1 MANKDAINLVVGADE
16 TSAGE
21 ISKYLQK
28 HVVEKYDKNPLKVKI
43 GANYTK
49 SYSEINNTLQKII
62 QDINSKS
69 SGFKINMGV
78 NIKDA
83 TTDAKNASN
92 AIKQAMDNMTKGGD
106 APAPIKNIADLF
118 ASIQNRL
125 IQNIGL
131 IEKMNG
137 VAGTDAY
144 AKVLEE
150 ENRQLRTMSE
160 NMSYIKQE
168 GGIGFTAISKDDLR
182 EATEDLAK
190 IKGESTDVKRAFT
203 ELSNQK
209 MPVAEMNNLAE
220 ATTHVKENLDEAVN
234 FNGEPAALKSVSN
247 LFTGI
252 QTKIQQNNNLIKDM
266 GNVPGSEKFIEIL
279 REENLQLEAMAR
291 NVGFVK
297 MDGTLGLNEM
307 STSQLEEMTNKLSV
321 IKSES
326 SEVRRLFGELKIQ
339 NESITQLNKFAE
351 NAVFT
356 KKAIED
362 LRKGLQDGSVSAIE
376 FNQKFSQIKNNEK
389 IAKELASQINKFAA
403 SSKNSKQ
410 AAADL
415 ADQLRRGNI
424 TIEEAREKFK
434 RLREEQ
440 ENTHNKGNKL
450 ADGIARISRQYLSLY
465 AVFNRLRELMRSSI
479 EFDKYITELQIV
491 TRESDSAMEKIKA
504 QVLETSKQLG
514 VAANEMAQSI
524 TTFSR
529 LGYSEFDANK
539 IAELTSKLQ
548 KVGDIGAEDAQN
560 AITAVIK
567 AFGVDINDL
576 EAVMD
581 KMVIVG
587 NNYPIS
593 VSQLATA
600 INNSSSILSVAG
612 NSLEETLAILMAAN
626 TTVQD
631 ASKASTAVRTLT
643 ARIRNTTAELDELGE
658 DTITTSKYE
667 EMVSLLTKHNVQ
679 LRDANGEYRSTYA
692 IMSDISDIW
701 ATLRSDE
708 QAALT
713 TTLAATRGQD
723 VFSSLVTNFDSAK
736 RALNDMRSSAGQLND
751 AYGIYVDSING
762 KMEQL
767 KNTWLEFGT
776 RLFDERSLS
785 DIIEVS
791 KGLVD
796 ILSILANFIKHIG
809 GLKTLLSGLSIIIS
823 KNLVTSITKFIYSA
837 KNSISAMRG
846 MTVSA
851 EETEAAVKSTSA
863 AFSGWVMAIMA
874 VVTVANIIGG
884 IWDDYVQKAKEVRE
898 SDRNIADEAVRMTE
912 ALNGSIEK
920 LASYGTAID
929 KTSDERKEYI
939 QTIKDIIEY
948 CGDESA
954 SILSLADNY
963 GVLSEK
969 VNEFRTKK
977 TNDAID
983 KSANAAKSTI
993 KDLMNEL
1000 GSAFNDSELS
1010 GLLQYRYDTSDDIS
1024 NIPKVS
1030 GAFGLGYY
1038 DVDGS
1043 QFGDVFLKAF
1053 QSMVNDKENGAYSK
1067 SVDSLAKLIKEANI
1081 SENNLF
1087 ELFTDVVDKGNISN
1101 IPKLKEYLK
1110 ILMSSIDSTDDLYT
1124 GMSAVYNAL
1133 DKNYSVY
1140 VEHVKDGNKA
1150 VVESIYD
1157 PFKKIDSVEAFNEYK
1172 DSLIK
1177 AVSKDDRFDSEIQS
1191 AEMAVTSYLASLGK
1205 YDEFIVTMKEN
1216 TRSFVTSTAS
1226 DFSDLF
1232 SKFDSIAGGV
1242 DKITDSMRKLEEG
1255 TALTKSELMSL
1266 VEKYPQL
1273 LDASNL
1279 FTDGSI
1285 EGQKAMLNS
1294 ILDSYEKQ
1302 YDAAIDEK
1310 INELKVDQAAI
1321 KDQLELEE
1329 QKKKILTDIDIDRIN
1344 ESITNQGELIQ
1355 AIDELNE
1362 LQGKNYVKFEE
1373 GKLKVSAEAL
1383 STNLE
1388 QEGEAALQGTKD
1400 VWEPYARVIADAHV
1414 KGGKGG
1420 VDSINTTMKNTA
1432 NVLST
1437 NARTMWEKYA
1447 NTVKAGLAGDVAGV
1461 NAFGGTIFGKD
1472 QKFTNWFDVSGLKL
1486 QQQIDSGKA
1495 VSLSYKGKTGG
1506 FNIGGKSL
1514 SEWVSEKVGDI
1525 KTRVSQLQVEYD
1537 NITTRIDNLKSL
1549 KNLDLTS
1556 LYGKDPS
1563 KSSSSSSNKN
1573 GSTGS
1578 KDSST
1583 SKNDTEFAIAY
1594 RYHQHLLA
1602 MDQEKVQDYLVWL
1615 DEAYKEAYKKGEI
1628 ELDDYFKYEE
1638 EVYSKLRELVKD
1650 AMSDIEH
1657 EISMRQHYT
1666 GENKKILSLYKDL
1679 ISDVES
1685 EIKKY
1690 REQGLDDTD
1699 DYIQELQDKWFQYK
1713 DAIDGLEEDVT
1724 ESAKN
1729 AIDKLID
1736 YRISM
1741 LKQEVDDLKSAN
1753 DKKLSELKDFYDKQ
1767 KNLLKDEADNDD
1779 YLDQQA
1785 EKRKKITDL
1794 QLQISQ
1800 LELDDSAWAQKKRL
1814 DLQEELMSSQKE
1826 LAKFERDHAI
1836 DQTTDLLDRQLEL
1849 QEKAAKEE
1857 NDALEEKLK
1866 SAKEIY
1872 EQALED
1878 IRNGSVDL
1886 YNEMIEWN
1894 AMYGDGIDD
1903 TIKTAWE
1910 EATKALENYYD
1921 TFDKRYKDINLDNT
1935 TGYQKPTDRWDNSII
1950 SGSNPNN
1957 KVPLKSESGSPYG
1970 LASSATRSLRYDEK
1984 NRMKGDDVK
1993 ALQYALNQLGYGN
2006 SGTQSID
2013 GSFGKGTDTA
2023 VRAFQAANGLTVDG
2037 SVGPATRAKLKA
2049 LGYASGTRNATPGLH
2064 SINELG
2070 MEDIFMSSNGTQ
2082 YKLFS
2087 GGEKVL
2093 NARATN
2099 FLYDFANA
2107 SSKVLGNISGGDFS
2121 QSLVKAVGGA
2131 NPIQISTGDIVING
2145 NADMH
2150 TVSEIRRA
2158 QRDNVDFMLKQF
2170 AKLQK

>member
-1 MANKDAINLVVGADE
+1 MASREGITIVVGADKA
-16 TSAGE
+16 SAGE
-21 ISKYLQK
+21 IVKYLQNNI
-28 HVVEKYDKNPLKVKI
+28 VNKYDKNPLKIKI

-49 SYSEINNTLQKII
+49 SYSEINKTLQKII
-62 QDINSKS
+62 QNINSKGN
-69 SGFKINMGV
+69 GFNINIGANVKDITANAKIAS
-78 NIKDA
+78 DA
-83 TTDAKNASN
+83 M
-92 AIKQAMDNMTKGGD
+92 KQAMDNMNKDGD
-106 APAPIKNIADLF
+106 APASIKNIADLF
-118 ASIQNRL
+118 TSIQNRI

-137 VAGTDAY
+137 VAGTDVY
-144 AKVLEE
+144 AKILEE

-168 GGIGFTAISKDDLR
+168 GGIGFTAISKGDLK

-209 MPVAEMNNLAE
+209 MPVTEMNNLAE
-220 ATTHVKENLDEAVN
+220 ATTHVKENLNEAVN
-234 FNGEPAALKSVSN
+234 FNGEPAGLKSISS

-266 GNVPGSEKFIEIL
+266 GNIPGSERFAEIL
-279 REENLQLEAMAR
+279 REENIQLEAMAR
-291 NVGFVK
+291 NIGFVK
-297 MDGTLGLNEM
+297 LDGTLGFNEI

-339 NESITQLNKFAE
+339 NEAITQLDKFAE
-351 NAVFT
+351 KAVFT

-362 LRKGLQDGSVSAIE
+362 LRKGLQDGSVSATE
-376 FNQKFSQIKNNEK
+376 FSKRFSEIKNNEK

-576 EAVMD
+576 ESVMD
-581 KMVIVG
+581 KMVVVG

-643 ARIRNTTAELDELGE
+643 ARIRNTTAELEELGE

-736 RALNDMRSSAGQLND
+736 RALNDMKSSAGQLND

-791 KGLVD
+791 KSLISVISTIAD
-796 ILSILANFIKHIG
+796 FVKSIG
-809 GLKTLLSGLSIIIS
+809 GLKTVIAALSVAVS
-823 KNLVTSITKFIYSA
+823 KNLVTSIVKFAYSA
-837 KNSISAMRG
+837 KNAVLSMKGMAMG
-846 MTVSA
+846 A
-851 EETEAAVKSTSA
+851 KETEAAVKSTSA
-863 AFSGWVMAIMA
+863 AWSGWVTALMVVITAITA
-874 VVTVANIIGG
+874 VNGVLDEYA
-884 IWDDYVQKAKEVRE
+884 QKARE
-898 SDRNIADEAVRMTE
+898 ARQAERDKADEAVKE
-912 ALNGSIEK
+912 ADSLDSAVNKLSEYGRSVESTSEK
-920 LASYGTAID
+920 R
-929 KTSDERKEYI
+929 EEYI
-939 QTIKDIIEY
+939 QTIKDIIAY
-948 CGDESA
+948 CGDEST

-963 GVLSEK
+963 EILSERISK
-969 VNEFRTKK
+969 IRGEKTSDAVN
-977 TNDAID
+977 D
-983 KSANAAKSTI
+983 SVNAAKAAV
-993 KDLMNEL
+993 KDLMNDL
-1000 GSAFNDSELS
+1000 GGAFNDSKFS
-1010 GLLQYRYDTSDDIS
+1010 PLLQDTLDSYGGS
-1024 NIPKVS
+1024 AKVPTT
-1030 GAFGLGYY
+1030 GYGYY
-1038 DVDGS
+1038 DIDGA
-1043 QFGDVFLKAF
+1043 QFWDLMNNGFRSEFGGWTSTKELDELIEKAGVARDVMFDLF
-1053 QSMVNDKENGAYSK
+1053 TSVIENGDMSK
-1067 SVDSLAKLIKEANI
+1067 VPE
-1081 SENNLF
+1081 
-1087 ELFTDVVDKGNISN
+1087 
-1101 IPKLKEYLK
+1101 LKEYLRA
-1110 ILMSSIDSTDDLYT
+1110 LMNSVDVTDDLYT
-1124 GMSAVYNAL
+1124 DVSSVYNAL
-1133 DKNYSVY
+1133 DKNYEIY
-1140 VEHVKDGNKA
+1140 VNHVKAGNKA
-1150 VVESIYD
+1150 IIESLYN
-1157 PFKKIDSVEAFNEYK
+1157 PFKKIESVEAFNEYK

-1177 AVSKDDRFDSEIQS
+1177 AVSNDSRFNSEIQS
-1191 AEMAVTSYLASLGK
+1191 AEMAVTSYLSSLGK

-1232 SKFDSIAGGV
+1232 NKFDSIAGGV

-1472 QKFTNWFDVSGLKL
+1472 QKFTNWFNVSGLKL

-1495 VSLSYKGKTGG
+1495 VSLSYNGKTGG

-1578 KDSST
+1578 KDGST

-1679 ISDVES
+1679 ISDVEN
-1685 EIKKY
+1685 EIKKS

-1699 DYIQELQDKWFQYK
+1699 DYVQELQDKWFQYK
-1713 DAIDGLEEDVT
+1713 DAIEGLEDDVT

-1729 AIDKLID
+1729 AVDKLID

-1741 LKQEVDDLKSAN
+1741 IKQEVDDLKSTN

-1767 KNLLKDEADNDD
+1767 KKLLKDEADNED

-1794 QLQISQ
+1794 QLQLSQ

-1826 LAKFERDHAI
+1826 LVKFERDHAI
-1836 DQTTDLLDRQLEL
+1836 DQTTELLDRQLEL
-1849 QEKAAKEE
+1849 QEKAAQEE

-1921 TFDKRYKDINLDNT
+1921 TFDERYKDINLDNT

-2006 SGTQSID
+2006 SGTKSVD

-2023 VRAFQAANGLTVDG
+2023 VRAFQTANGLTVDG

-2049 LGYASGTRNATPGLH
+2049 LGYASGTRSATPGLH
-2064 SINELG
+2064 PINELG
-2070 MEDIFMSSNGTQ
+2070 MEDIFISSNGTQ

-2093 NARATN
+2093 NAKATN

-2121 QSLVKAVGGA
+2121 KAFVKTIGGVS
-2131 NPIQISTGDIVING
+2131 PIQISTGDIVING

-2158 QRDNVDFMLKQF
+2158 QRENVDFMLKQF